1 VTTWTNSGLLD
12 KAKERFKELE
22 HKGWEW
28 RSFYN
33 GFLEG
38 ASEALE
44 YAKKYPL
51 DRPDSE
57 TVCDDQLRTGDLSEV
72 HHDTE
77 EWNDRPGNGDL

>member
-1 VTTWTNSGLLD
+1 MSFTWANSGLLER
-12 KAKERFKELE
+12 AKERFAELE

-44 YAKKYPL
+44 YAKKHSL
-51 DRPDSE
+51 DRQDSE
-57 TVCDDQLRTGDLSEV
+57 TVRDDQLRTGDLSAV

-77 EWNDRPGNGDL
+77 ERDDGT